1 MVAGAAIELQVE
13 EDSREGEKEKGI
25 DVNTTLTVFESTP
38 FIFLLIYLM
47 VLIKLDHGGQHR
59 SCSLTSFSWCPLGW
73 TISNLVHRWTR
84 GI

>member
-47 VLIKLDHGGQHR
+47 VLIKLDHGG
-59 SCSLTSFSWCPLGW
+59 SVFD
-73 TISNLVHRWTR
+73 
-84 GI
+84 

>member
-1 MVAGAAIELQVE
+1 MEQCFPLKFWRITTEIVVVDAAIELQVE

-47 VLIKLDHGGQHR
+47 VLIKLDHGG
-59 SCSLTSFSWCPLGW
+59 SVLY
-73 TISNLVHRWTR
+73 
-84 GI
+84 